1 MNISNLLIRNLRN
14 KHIYAVITAS
24 LVLFLSACLKDDNS
38 DNGSIPATLV
48 SVVHASPD
56 GGDLIVGIDGSR
68 ANNQSF
74 NFGNRI
80 VYLPFFPGGHQFQVN
95 RAADNKML
103 DVKNWNLEGGVYYTI
118 FAVDRL
124 DSLELLGVR
133 DFYAGDKFK
142 DGHAK
147 VRFINLCP
155 DSLSLDLKANAID
168 TLLASNRKFKQNSQ
182 FGDIMA
188 DDKTSYNVQ
197 ILDHA
202 TGRQLAV
209 EEFKPAAERY
219 YTIMAGGVMD
229 PKTEAQKLR
238 VFVLKHD

>member
-1 MNISNLLIRNLRN
+1 MNISNLLVKNLRY
-14 KHIYAVITAS
+14 KHIYAFIAAS
-24 LVLFLSACLKDDNS
+24 FVLLLSACLKDDS
-38 DNGSIPATLV
+38 ADNGSIPATLV
-48 SVVHASPD
+48 SIVHASPD
-56 GGDLIVGIDGSR
+56 AGDLIVGIDGSR

-74 NFGNRI
+74 NLGNRI

-95 RAADNKML
+95 RASDNKML
-103 DVKNWNLEGGVYYTI
+103 DIKNWNLEGSVYYTI

-133 DFYAGDKFK
+133 DFYAGDEFK
-142 DGHAK
+142 DNHAK

-155 DSLSLDLKANAID
+155 DSLSFDLKANTID
-168 TLLASNRKFKQNSQ
+168 TLLASNKKFKQNSQ
-182 FGDIMA
+182 FGDIIA
-188 DDKTSYNVQ
+188 DDKTAYNVQ

-202 TGRQLAV
+202 TGRQLAI
-209 EEFKPAAERY
+209 EEFKPVAGRY
-219 YTIMAGGVMD
+219 YTIMAGGLMD